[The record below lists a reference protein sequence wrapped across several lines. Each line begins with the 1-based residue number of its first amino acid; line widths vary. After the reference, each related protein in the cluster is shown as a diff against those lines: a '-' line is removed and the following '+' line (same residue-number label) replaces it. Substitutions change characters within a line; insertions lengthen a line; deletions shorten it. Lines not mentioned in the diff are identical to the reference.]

1 MKDARK
7 EETQMEYKLLSEV
20 SVYRKDRIGSD
31 KVNKENYISTEN
43 MLSNRGGVENATTV
57 ASAKSFPAYKKG
69 DILLS
74 NIRPYFKKYGMQ
86 LKKVAVPM
94 MYWL

>member
-1 MKDARK
+1 
-7 EETQMEYKLLSEV
+7 MEYKLLSEV

-69 DILLS
+69 DILFFLPLQPIHHWNS
-74 NIRPYFKKYGMQ
+74 HLLELHTIFF
-86 LKKVAVPM
+86 
-94 MYWL
+94 

>member
-31 KVNKENYISTEN
+31 KVNKENYIFCY
-43 MLSNRGGVENATTV
+43 L
-57 ASAKSFPAYKKG
+57 
-69 DILLS
+69 ILDLTS
-74 NIRPYFKKYGMQ
+74 KKYGMQ

>member
-1 MKDARK
+1 
-7 EETQMEYKLLSEV
+7 MEYKLLSEV

-57 ASAKSFPAYKKG
+57 ASAKSFPLIKKEIFCYL
-69 DILLS
+69 ILDLTS
-74 NIRPYFKKYGMQ
+74 KKYGMQ